1 MWHQENRNIGWTFSG
16 VGWDCACAHR
26 HCTHFWRDAV
36 KVIAQGE
43 LVQKETWG
51 KEMLLACCFV

>member
-1 MWHQENRNIGWTFSG
+1 MWHQENRNIGRMFSG
-16 VGWDCACAHR
+16 VGWDCACSHR
-26 HCTHFWRDAV
+26 HCTRFWRDAV

-51 KEMLLACCFV
+51 KEMLFAWCFL